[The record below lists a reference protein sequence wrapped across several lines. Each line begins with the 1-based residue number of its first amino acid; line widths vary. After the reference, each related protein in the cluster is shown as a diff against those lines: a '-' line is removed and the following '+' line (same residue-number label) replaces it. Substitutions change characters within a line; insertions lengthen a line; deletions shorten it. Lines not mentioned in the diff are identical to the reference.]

1 MKSLEEWKRD
11 DSGFC
16 CRQFRGSA
24 CRTRGQAAVW
34 RLCRPLCHGSVHL
47 AGRKKLKNTNSSSA
61 VEWEAGEQR
70 DGMQSLRKRRVDG
83 RTTTEYYILS
93 LRHTRSE
100 AVWLDLVYI
109 FDRPLVFYNSGLY
122 FFIISAII
130 PVSNSSK
137 GCIHHMNS
145 WSLLLSF
152 LSFTSKQSGLA
163 TLAKQLACLQP
174 VAYVF
179 RFNRPCCGSIW
190 PEPTD
195 MMTKITKTTTAFS
208 SAPTS
213 KSPEYEKNTLS
224 C

>member
-1 MKSLEEWKRD
+1 MQDAGPGCCLEALQTAVPRLRASGRQERTQKHKFQLSSRVGGRRAERRDAKSEKKEGRRQD
-11 DSGFC
+11 DYWILHTESQTHEIWGSLIGPCLYFWPTSC
-16 CRQFRGSA
+16 FLQFW
-24 CRTRGQAAVW
+24 V
-34 RLCRPLCHGSVHL
+34 
-47 AGRKKLKNTNSSSA
+47 
-61 VEWEAGEQR
+61 
-70 DGMQSLRKRRVDG
+70 
-83 RTTTEYYILS
+83 I
-93 LRHTRSE
+93 
-100 AVWLDLVYI
+100 
-109 FDRPLVFYNSGLY
+109 